1 MLLTISFLSNLLFY
15 YTILF
20 LILQELFSYLLNKL
34 PERYIFH
41 SMLLF
46 VFPLSLR
53 TCQCRGLS
61 TLLFVCAKSNQ
72 KRTGGCRPYGYPAL
86 TRLPHSKLHAL
97 QLRQTRR
104 RINRRIW
111 SLYRAYVCTS
121 KYSHCLIL
129 RKIRNVSHPTKAA
142 IKPCCQCRTRP
153 PFNL

>member
-1 MLLTISFLSNLLFY
+1 MLLTISLLSNLLFY

-34 PERYIFH
+34 PESYIFH

-46 VFPLSLR
+46 AFSSLF
-53 TCQCRGLS
+53 THLQCRGCS
-61 TLLFVCAKSNQ
+61 MLLFVCAQSNQ
-72 KRTGGCRPYGYPAL
+72 KRTEGCRPYGSPAL
-86 TRLPHSKLHAL
+86 SRLPHSTPHAL

-129 RKIRNVSHPTKAA
+129 RKIRSAPHPT
-142 IKPCCQCRTRP
+142 
-153 PFNL
+153 